1 MSTFVPNGYVSM
13 REALNRLGRELFSS
27 KWTGEEHNAR
37 RGLISANEWLK
48 IKDLPPARGSGAVG
62 SPVGGAFGRPVT
74 ARGPRDPSDP
84 AYQDEYQAS
93 ERYVTARHQLRVRL
107 ESGDLQAAIL
117 DPFTGMLH
125 CAPASFWR
133 QHNAD
138 RMIDKAEAPIPHSP
152 NTGQLLVKR
161 LAEAGVSAK
170 PMPAAR
176 IREAIEALKAKTA
189 TETLTR
195 PQQENFLRASFP
207 DFHITKAQ
215 ISSIFQEV
223 PIRTG
228 RPKKSDK
235 AV

>member
-1 MSTFVPNGYVSM
+1 MSTFVPSGYVSM
-13 REALNRLGRELFSS
+13 HEALNRLGRELFSS
-27 KWTGEEHNAR
+27 KWTGEEHKAR
-37 RGLISANEWLK
+37 RGLMSAEQWLK
-48 IKDLPPARGSGAVG
+48 IKDLPPARGGGAVG

-93 ERYVTARHQLRVRL
+93 ERYAAARHQLRVRL
-107 ESGDLQAAIL
+107 EGGDLQAAIW

-125 CAPASFWR
+125 SAPVSLWR

-138 RMIDKAEAPIPHSP
+138 RMIDKAEAPIPHSL
-152 NTGQLLVKR
+152 NTGSLLVKR
-161 LAEAGVSAK
+161 FAEAGESAK
-170 PMPAAR
+170 PMPQAR

-195 PQQENFLRASFP
+195 PQQEDFLRASFP

-215 ISSIFQEV
+215 ISQIFQEV